1 MASRLTSRLSIKFV
15 SHVADTVEQVQATN
29 NAPIQMN
36 VIQNNFVNRNCLRG
50 RDYDLQV
57 DEKSYRQDEELTTA
71 KINEITVRYSE
82 NDLREATDSIVGKV
96 ERIPLMVDNID
107 LEEIF
112 IDYCDRCETS
122 LSMPKSESL
131 KKVGCLSSLL
141 ICPSM
146 TKKQKDSL
154 QDWKDA
160 WHDKKE
166 IDEDLLDVV
175 HNILGLYI
183 EAFEAPY
190 NVLKS
195 RDLEEKQFSAQFIS
209 PILKK
214 YTQVLTS
221 KRADGLA
228 HL

>member
-1 MASRLTSRLSIKFV
+1 M
-15 SHVADTVEQVQATN
+15 EQVQATN

-71 KINEITVRYSE
+71 KINEITVRCNWRCLQVYYITGTIIWINSDSE

-122 LSMPKSESL
+122 LSE
-131 KKVGCLSSLL
+131 
-141 ICPSM
+141 
-146 TKKQKDSL
+146 
-154 QDWKDA
+154 
-160 WHDKKE
+160 
-166 IDEDLLDVV
+166 
-175 HNILGLYI
+175 
-183 EAFEAPY
+183 
-190 NVLKS
+190 
-195 RDLEEKQFSAQFIS
+195 
-209 PILKK
+209 
-214 YTQVLTS
+214 
-221 KRADGLA
+221 
-228 HL
+228 

>member
-1 MASRLTSRLSIKFV
+1 MPKKPPKRLGNSS
-15 SHVADTVEQVQATN
+15 VEQVQATN

-122 LSMPKSESL
+122 LN
-131 KKVGCLSSLL
+131 
-141 ICPSM
+141 
-146 TKKQKDSL
+146 
-154 QDWKDA
+154 
-160 WHDKKE
+160 DKKE

-214 YTQVLTS
+214 YTQGCL
-221 KRADGLA
+221 L
-228 HL
+228 H